1 LIEETV
7 RVLSVAL
14 WPVSVET
21 VMPSRFSEFV
31 HRCWP
36 WLLTVKTYPSFM

>member
-7 RVLSVAL
+7 RVLMVAL

-21 VMPSRFSEFV
+21 VTPSSWRLFV

-36 WLLTVKTYPSFM
+36 

>member
-7 RVLSVAL
+7 RVLMTAF

-21 VMPSRFSEFV
+21 VTPFRFSEFV
-31 HRCWP
+31 HRCCP
-36 WLLTVKTYPSFM
+36 